1 MSTQVKKS
9 LSKSQQVTFDN
20 LTTKSGWI
28 RYLASLGWSRGDTV
42 RLINE
47 GPLKGKKP
55 IRYQHVRNVLLTPVT
70 TPKDQF

>member
-1 MSTQVKKS
+1 MSNQVKA
-9 LSKSQQVTFDN
+9 LSKSQQVTFAN

-28 RYLASLGWSRGDTV
+28 RYLNGLGWSRGQIV
-42 RLINE
+42 KFINE
-47 GPLKGKKP
+47 GPLKGKKE